1 MKSSTTTSN
10 LTKEAIKPKKRATAK
25 AAKLKAEKKKALVAK
40 KPKRK
45 SVTPPSKLKTATK
58 ASPAGLSSN
67 NEDTHYSDF
76 DKPRKAFFSMIKQQ
90 RLQRIKR
97 R

>member
-10 LTKEAIKPKKRATAK
+10 LTKAAIKPKKRATAK
-25 AAKLKAEKKKALVAK
+25 ASKLKAEKPALVAK